1 MVRVFGFTWGSSSR
15 RKRAGSWQ
23 GGVEVVDAE
32 KQEKAIARRG
42 NVGTCQRWMFIMGIP
57 FVETE
62 HDRPVLVEDLPEV
75 IVDGSRLCSAKQRL
89 IPPEAARHVCY
100 ADDRP

>member
-1 MVRVFGFTWGSSSR
+1 MGFFFNPGERT
-15 RKRAGSWQ
+15 GSWQ

-42 NVGTCQRWMFIMGIP
+42 NVGTRQRWMFIMGIP

-62 HDRPVLVEDLPEV
+62 QDRPVPMLVDRLLN
-75 IVDGSRLCSAKQRL
+75 DGCNTSAL
-89 IPPEAARHVCY
+89 MH
-100 ADDRP
+100 

>member
-1 MVRVFGFTWGSSSR
+1 MGFFFNPGERT
-15 RKRAGSWQ
+15 GSWQ

-42 NVGTCQRWMFIMGIP
+42 NVGTRQRWMFMGIP

-62 HDRPVLVEDLPEV
+62 
-75 IVDGSRLCSAKQRL
+75 
-89 IPPEAARHVCY
+89 
-100 ADDRP
+100 